1 MDSNISIRSDQ
12 ISCYKLSD
20 AGYIRW
26 FLKKAKS
33 SSVLMDSF
41 MKLLPQLGWEIRQLL
56 ISQYTDKN
64 KTEHHRIYQ
73 IDMEP
78 WDLLQSEMAPKAEG
92 PWIGMMVGEFGLVEE
107 RRGEEVSIF

>member
-1 MDSNISIRSDQ
+1 MDS
-12 ISCYKLSD
+12 
-20 AGYIRW
+20 
-26 FLKKAKS
+26 
-33 SSVLMDSF
+33 VV
-41 MKLLPQLGWEIRQLL
+41 KLLPQLGWEIRQSL
-56 ISQYTDKN
+56 ISQYAGEN

-92 PWIGMMVGEFGLVEE
+92 PWIGMMVGEFGLVKE